1 MDNFTKY
8 YSPLVLKHVSNPQNM
23 GKIRNPDGEAMVG
36 NPVCGDIMKF
46 YIKVGINM
54 GTEFLK
60 DVKFQTLGCG
70 AAIATSSVLCTLV
83 KGKSLKEAKNI
94 SKSEIIKRA
103 LILFFKEYQKK
114 HNPYDLGKD
123 LFGQY
128 GSGIGNL
135 SKNYKKIIKD
145 KLNEKYSR

>member
-1 MDNFTKY
+1 MISLRLTSDLEDKLN
-8 YSPLVLKHVSNPQNM
+8 
-23 GKIRNPDGEAMVG
+23 KISKNE
-36 NPVCGDIMKF
+36 
-46 YIKVGINM
+46 
-54 GTEFLK
+54 
-60 DVKFQTLGCG
+60 
-70 AAIATSSVLCTLV
+70 
-83 KGKSLKEAKNI
+83 NI